1 MPLAF
6 TFNSTRILTRIL
18 TMDKTTQAM
27 DKVCKAIVNG
37 ANWFSALPA
46 DGQAAVMVG
55 LTVGTLVS
63 LAVLWFVVLKVNTF
77 KAGY

>member
-1 MPLAF
+1 
-6 TFNSTRILTRIL
+6 
-18 TMDKTTQAM
+18 MDKTTQAM
-27 DKVCKAIVNG
+27 ERICEKVVG
-37 ANWFSALPA
+37 FSTWFSALPT